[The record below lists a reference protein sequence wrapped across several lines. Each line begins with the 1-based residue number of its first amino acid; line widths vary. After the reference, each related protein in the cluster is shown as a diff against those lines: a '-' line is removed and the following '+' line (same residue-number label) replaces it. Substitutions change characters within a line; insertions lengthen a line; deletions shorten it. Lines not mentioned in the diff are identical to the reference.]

1 MICKIIVSLELRTG
15 LYWGA
20 NCLLNESSILLE
32 SAKIAAMVGMFLSLK
47 ETLILS
53 IGIVLVLSYV
63 LIIVLR

>member
-1 MICKIIVSLELRTG
+1 MICKIIISLELRTG

-20 NCLLNESSILLE
+20 NCQLNESSILLK
-32 SAKIAAMVGMFLSLK
+32 SAKIAAVVGMFLSLK